1 MIILYTNEDSSDV
14 IFSCY
19 EMGILSVDLKIINLD
34 YTNYNEDYPE
44 SISHVRLLDQH
55 SKFEK
60 CKALKKKLN
69 KKLMLVVWHPR
80 R

>member
-44 SISHVRLLDQH
+44 SISHVRLLD
-55 SKFEK
+55 
-60 CKALKKKLN
+60 
-69 KKLMLVVWHPR
+69 
-80 R
+80 